1 MQNTDKLLQVKYNG
15 ATVFSQPRQRLPGHM
30 RSALERLDEQLRAG
44 LTLEGR
50 FLAEPDHA
58 QRMQYVV
65 NMLGEAL
72 RRQRADV
79 SELMCLYLAR
89 YHPEITVLRLTDDGQ
104 TLRAELE

>member
-1 MQNTDKLLQVKYNG
+1 
-15 ATVFSQPRQRLPGHM
+15 
-30 RSALERLDEQLRAG
+30 
-44 LTLEGR
+44 
-50 FLAEPDHA
+50 
-58 QRMQYVV
+58 MQYVV